1 MEEKKC
7 CFRCEGLLFV
17 KQFSGGKRGLRRNG
31 AVSFFCL
38 LFLIPPQPL
47 THPPPSSLPSPPS
60 SSHSVNSVSAQT
72 DKTVRFTRP
81 HVRGSTR
88 KSPLKTTHA
97 PPPLLCALTH
107 PPTHTDARTHIYIL
121 TSRYLWPGPHPPLTL
136 QATIFT
142 ITPPSIIITVRA
154 DCFHM
159 GRSNTQRIHIYTYQ
173 SIYLHTRGR
182 IVIHAQS
189 PVLSARQITG
199 CGRGFG
205 KRPPG
210 ARSARR
216 KSAMGGSML
225 RWELQIGCGSPSL
238 SLYFCFNKQR

>member
-17 KQFSGGKRGLRRNG
+17 KTCSGGKRALRRNG

-97 PPPLLCALTH
+97 SPPLRPHPH
-107 PPTHTDARTHIYIL
+107 PPTHTRTHTHLHLNITLFMAWSSSSTYITGHYFHHYTAL
-121 TSRYLWPGPHPPLTL
+121 HHHHGEGRLFPHGE
-136 QATIFT
+136 IK
-142 ITPPSIIITVRA
+142 
-154 DCFHM
+154 
-159 GRSNTQRIHIYTYQ
+159 YTEN
-173 SIYLHTRGR
+173 SYLHVPVYISSHAGPDCYSRAISGALGAPNNRLRVWLWEAASRRAFCTSKICDGR
-182 IVIHAQS
+182 FNAAV
-189 PVLSARQITG
+189 
-199 CGRGFG
+199 
-205 KRPPG
+205 G
-210 ARSARR
+210 AANWV
-216 KSAMGGSML
+216 
-225 RWELQIGCGSPSL
+225 WEPFVVAIFL
-238 SLYFCFNKQR
+238 F